1 MTVRMGRRAL
11 LGWTAAG
18 LAGATAPGWIAAAFA
33 GDGDGALGL
42 PGESPLEAALR
53 AARAAGKPV
62 LVIVIPEDE
71 GERHRRGGVWGEL
84 LNHGSEEGLARLA
97 LCEVVCA
104 TNAEVRAVKAITS
117 VPSIEPFALL
127 IEDLRARPVRVNVG
141 KLQPAGFT
149 PEEIANYEAL
159 AKARIV
165 RIEAALAA
173 ALARNEAALGWP
185 SREVGERRAARI
197 AALAED
203 ARQRLQLAPP
213 RGTRWASSAGCGL
226 TIEGEDCDARVACGM
241 ACVPE
246 ISRRFLYF
254 FSEA

>member
-1 MTVRMGRRAL
+1 MTARMGRRAL
-11 LGWTAAG
+11 IGWTAAG
-18 LAGATAPGWIAAAFA
+18 LAGAAAPGWIAAAFS
-33 GDGDGALGL
+33 GADSWTL
-42 PGESPLEAALR
+42 SPLRAALR
-53 AARAAGKPV
+53 AARATGKPV

-71 GERHRRGGVWGEL
+71 ADRYQRGAVWGEL

-104 TNAEVRAVKAITS
+104 THAEVRAVKAIAD
-117 VPSIEPFALL
+117 VPSIESFALL
-127 IEDLRARPVRVNVG
+127 IEDLRARPVRVDVG
-141 KLQPAGFT
+141 QLQPAGFT
-149 PEEIANYEAL
+149 PEEIAKYEAL

-185 SREVGERRAARI
+185 STEAGDRRARI

-213 RGTRWASSAGCGL
+213 RGTRWASSSGCGL

>member
-1 MTVRMGRRAL
+1 MTARMGRRAL

-33 GDGDGALGL
+33 GDGDGSFGL
-42 PGESPLEAALR
+42 PGESPLQAALR
-53 AARAAGKPV
+53 AARASGKPV

-104 TNAEVRAVKAITS
+104 SNAEVRAMKAIAG

-127 IEDLRARPVRVNVG
+127 IEKMRARPVRVDVG
-141 KLQPAGFT
+141 KLQPVDFT
-149 PEEIANYEAL
+149 MEAMAAYEGL

-165 RIEAALAA
+165 RVEAALAK
-173 ALARNEAALGWP
+173 ALAPSGAALGWP

-197 AALAED
+197 AALAKD
-203 ARQRLQLAPP
+203 ARQRLLLTPP
-213 RGTRWASSAGCGL
+213 RGTRWASSGGCGL
-226 TIEGEDCDARVACGM
+226 TIEGEDCDVRVACGM
-241 ACVPE
+241 ARVPE